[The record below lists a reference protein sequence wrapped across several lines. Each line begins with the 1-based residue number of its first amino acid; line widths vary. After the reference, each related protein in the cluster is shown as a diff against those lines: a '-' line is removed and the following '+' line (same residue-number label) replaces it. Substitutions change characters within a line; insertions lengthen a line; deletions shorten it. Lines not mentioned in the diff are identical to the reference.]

1 MLIRNTPLVAILIL
15 TLLTPVICSGAS
27 YAHIDDAEL
36 WREADTI
43 VIGTVTSITS
53 EESGNHVYHYV
64 EVEVERYL
72 KKPSEASSLVIMYYT
87 RINRVI
93 VTPDGTATFYEDISD
108 IDLEFKVGENVYVFL
123 RWVTPEYYEVFGWFQ
138 GKYSIIDGVAI
149 NPIGRTIRIPTPVS
163 LTVMIGSGLGVV
175 VLFAMWYKR
184 NWLFER
190 IVGVNNG

>member
-1 MLIRNTPLVAILIL
+1 MLIRNTPPVAIIIL
-15 TLLTPVICSGAS
+15 TLLTPVICSSAS

-53 EESGNHVYHYV
+53 EESGNRVYHYV

-72 KKPSEASSLVIMYYT
+72 KNPSEASSLVIMYYT

-123 RWVTPEYYEVFGWFQ
+123 RWITPEYYEIFG
-138 GKYSIIDGVAI
+138 YAD
-149 NPIGRTIRIPTPVS
+149 
-163 LTVMIGSGLGVV
+163 
-175 VLFAMWYKR
+175 
-184 NWLFER
+184 
-190 IVGVNNG
+190 